1 MRLFFLDATA
11 LPACLPS
18 RLPRSL
24 FGLKRRLLIAALAC
38 ATLGALPGAAFA
50 QAGGADAGDDTALM
64 NLIAQASQ
72 RIMLADIVA
81 RYKWEHHQS
90 VTDPAREQALLNTVA
105 RQAPAIGV
113 DPQLAQTFFSDQIE
127 ANKLVQ
133 QALLDDWRRAP
144 PASTAVSPDLA
155 TSTRPQFDH
164 LTDTLLGG
172 LARVDALRHTDA
184 CPVRLAHSLADWKA
198 LRSLDSLHAQA
209 LTRAFAHLCSKGGVG
224 AVS

>member
-11 LPACLPS
+11 LPARLPS
-18 RLPRSL
+18 PHPHLLVR
-24 FGLKRRLLIAALAC
+24 LKRRLLIAALAC
-38 ATLGALPGAAFA
+38 TTLGALPGAACA
-50 QAGGADAGDDTALM
+50 QTGAGDDTALM

-90 VTDPAREQALLNTVA
+90 VTDPAREQALLGAVA

-113 DPQLAQTFFSDQIE
+113 DPQLARTFFSDQIE

-133 QALLDDWRRAP
+133 QALLDGWRLAP
-144 PASTAVSPDLA
+144 PAPAAASPDLS
-155 TSTRPQFDH
+155 TGTRPQFDH

-172 LARVDALRHTDA
+172 LARVDALRHTDD
-184 CPVRLAHSLADWKA
+184 CPVRLAHSLAEWKT
-198 LRSLDSLHAQA
+198 LRSMDSLHAQA